1 MISIR
6 QMVLLPF
13 IILVLIDGQSSG
25 VPRKNV
31 PEESNARQIE
41 IITADLRSRYS
52 SPADSLKRKAAEY
65 LLDGLPQQWHYD
77 VRLLEETGV
86 RKKVMDTE
94 VIDADFLAENI
105 EYAFRAWALPWARDV
120 SFEDF
125 CRYLL
130 PYKVANEAPER
141 WRVAVWEEYAPL
153 LEEAVAEEG
162 MTTSEICRRVIAEIQ
177 HWYVINLNFSYPVDA
192 GFLKAK
198 ELREGTCKD
207 ASLMILYPVRALG
220 VCASF
225 DYVPQWGNRSD
236 RHFWNAFYE
245 DGVLVTFTGS
255 ESGPGMTKQEFNG
268 IGMMARKRP
277 KVLRR
282 DYLSA
287 SSIDVTTEYV
297 PTADLSILGQG
308 RRTGVPQLMVFDNA
322 NWRSVDEGTWHGRRV
337 EFTAA
342 ARDIAFLPAVTQN
355 GRGRALTWPFVVE
368 RDGHLKM
375 FRPRLWRQTVRLTAK
390 YPEDESNLIFPG
402 EHYELFYWKGH
413 WKSLGAQEATDTV
426 LVYRGVPRGAL
437 LWLRNLDKGVQE
449 RIFTY
454 EKGEQVW
461 Y

>member
-1 MISIR
+1 MIATP
-6 QMVLLPF
+6 L
-13 IILVLIDGQSSG
+13 IILSILG
-25 VPRKNV
+25 VQLTGIPYRV
-31 PEESNARQIE
+31 VSEDPVSWRVRELS
-41 IITADLRSRYS
+41 ADLLARYS
-52 SPADSLKRKAAEY
+52 TPADSLRRKAAEF
-65 LLDGLPQQWHYD
+65 LLAGLPQQWHYD
-77 VRLLEETGV
+77 THVLEEAGAK
-86 RKKVMDTE
+86 RKVMDAE
-94 VIDADFLAENI
+94 VIDADYLAENI
-105 EYAFRAWALPWARDV
+105 EYAFRAWALPWAREV

-130 PYKVANEAPER
+130 PYKMANEAPER
-141 WRVAVWEEYAPL
+141 WRATVWEEYAPL
-153 LEEAVAEEG
+153 LEEAVAEGG
-162 MTTSEICRRVIAEIQ
+162 MTPSEICRRVISEVQ
-177 HWYVINLNFSYPVDA
+177 HWYVINLDSSYPVDA

-268 IGMMARKRP
+268 TGMMARKRP
-277 KVLRR
+277 KVLRKE
-282 DYLSA
+282 YLSA
-287 SSIDVTTEYV
+287 GSVDVTAEYV

-322 NWRSVDEGTWHGRRV
+322 NWRSVDEGTWRGRRA
-337 EFTAA
+337 EFTDA
-342 ARDIAFLPAVTQN
+342 AREIAFLPAVSKN
-355 GRGRALTWPFVVE
+355 GLGRPITWPFMVE
-368 RDGHLKM
+368 RNGRLKR
-375 FRPRLWRQTVRLTAK
+375 FRPHVLRHTVRLTAK
-390 YPEDESNLIFPG
+390 YPEDESNAIFPG
-402 EHYELFYWKGH
+402 EHYELFFWKGH
-413 WKSLGAQEATDTV
+413 WKSLGMQEASDTV

-449 RIFTY
+449 RIFTF
-454 EKGEQVW
+454 EKGKQIW